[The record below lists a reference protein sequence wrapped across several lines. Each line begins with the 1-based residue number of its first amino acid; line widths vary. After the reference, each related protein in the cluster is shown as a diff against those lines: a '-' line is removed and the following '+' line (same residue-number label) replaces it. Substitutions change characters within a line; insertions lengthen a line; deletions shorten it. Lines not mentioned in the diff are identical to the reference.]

1 MQGGRDAAPPAG
13 TLTAATQPPM
23 LSVATPSPAPAGTTV
38 AVGTT
43 MEELGATSAVVGT
56 TMEELIMA
64 QCA

>member
-1 MQGGRDAAPPAG
+1 MQGGRDVAPSTG
-13 TLTAATQPPM
+13 TLTATTQPPV
-23 LSVATPSPAPAGTTV
+23 LGAATPSPVLVGTTV